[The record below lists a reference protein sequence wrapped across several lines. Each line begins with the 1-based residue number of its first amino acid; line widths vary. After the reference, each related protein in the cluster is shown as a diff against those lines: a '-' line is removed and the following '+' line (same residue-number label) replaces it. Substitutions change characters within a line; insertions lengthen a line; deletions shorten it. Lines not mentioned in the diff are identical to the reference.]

1 MDTTPL
7 ELLLAVALIVWAAF
21 PIIRTIQNR
30 HTEQKDTES

>member
-7 ELLLAVALIVWAAF
+7 EFLLAVSAISWAAF
-21 PIIRTIQNR
+21 LIIRTTQNR